1 MGEPPPLDT
10 ASAFWRSFNLPGKQ
24 RSFETES
31 AEILVRQEA
40 SAESRKELVE
50 AVRAYKKLPPEERAE
65 ATNMVTLKF
74 QAEVEALT
82 KRARAAEKAF
92 TGLVTELHGAPDPGA
107 ALGAALD
114 AARAVPR
121 LTEENHRLAADV
133 VEARAAG
140 VAVAAEAAAERD
152 AARRDVAFL
161 EAELQKLSNQDITIR
176 QLESSLAQINA
187 GIEGAVVER
196 LSAREAELRRVVEA
210 ELEKVREA
218 ETAAE
223 GRVAALGAQL
233 AEAVAGRDVAQA
245 ALFAVRAAAEE
256 EGAARAD
263 EARALA
269 AESER
274 LREALEAAEGARE
287 EMRRRLGGDGSGA
300 WGGGGNCDGSS
311 SSGGG
316 GGADPYAALR
326 AGAEA
331 NRARAEASEEEAAR
345 LSAALAALQEESKR
359 WAGVLENQRSA
370 YEGMAGEAAAR
381 LAAREGEVA
390 ALRAALEAAPSPQEL
405 ASLRNQLRLLQALHF
420 NAGGEGGGG
429 GSTAAAAATAAGA
442 AGEGGGDDAVML
454 MLRRVRE
461 LEGKVV
467 RLEEARAEAEAA
479 AAASRGDGEKL
490 REQLADAQAL
500 VAQLED
506 SLAGRLD
513 EGGGAAGAGGAG
525 AGMSGGVSGGAHGGS
540 GDSSADAQL
549 ASLLPALAAPGRGG
563 GASAALSARLAAE
576 GGGSL
581 ALALK
586 GQRDRFRARALELEA
601 EVQARTTDLT
611 EASTR
616 AAKLTEDN
624 VRLYEKIR
632 FLQFMNSGG
641 GGGGGDVERGELR
654 SRATPSAAAAA
665 AAAVVADATEDDVD
679 STYGKLYAEK
689 LDPFAEYKSGEK
701 TRGYAALRR
710 TDRIVLK
717 SSSVLLSSRYSRK
730 ALFLY
735 AVGLHCILVYML
747 WAWIHSDCPEH
758 AASNA
763 AAAAAAA
770 AGATTH
776 HLRGLG
782 GDS

>member
-1 MGEPPPLDT
+1 MEPPPLDT
-10 ASAFWRSFNLPGKQ
+10 SYAFWRSFNLPSKHA
-24 RSFETES
+24 SLS
-31 AEILVRQEA
+31 AECADILARQEG
-40 SAESRKELVE
+40 SAESRKELME
-50 AVRAYKKLPPEERAE
+50 AVRGYKKLPPEEQAE
-65 ATNMVTLKF
+65 ANKMVTLKF
-74 QAEVEALT
+74 QAEVESLT

-92 TGLVTELHGAPDPGA
+92 VALVTELHGAPDPGA
-107 ALGAALD
+107 ALGGALE

-121 LTEENHRLAADV
+121 LTEENLRLAADV

-140 VAVAAEAAAERD
+140 AGAAAEAAAERD

-176 QLESSLAQINA
+176 QLEASLSQINA

-223 GRVAALGAQL
+223 GRVAALAAQL
-233 AEAVAGRDVAQA
+233 AEAAAGRDAAQA
-245 ALFAVRAAAEE
+245 ALYAARAAAEE
-256 EGAARAD
+256 EAAAREG

-269 AESER
+269 AEGER
-274 LREALEAAEGARE
+274 LREALQAAEGARDE
-287 EMRRRLGGDGSGA
+287 LRRRREREGGSEGSA
-300 WGGGGNCDGSS
+300 GGGGGGGG
-311 SSGGG
+311 SGGG
-316 GGADPYAALR
+316 GGDPFAALR

-359 WAGVLENQRSA
+359 WAGVLDSQRA
-370 YEGMAGEAAAR
+370 AHEGLAAEAAAR
-381 LAAREGEVA
+381 LAAREAEVA
-390 ALRAALEAAPSPQEL
+390 ALRGALEAAPAPAEV
-405 ASLRNQLRLLQALHF
+405 AALRNQLRLLQALHF
-420 NAGGEGGGG
+420 NAGGEGGAAGGAGG
-429 GSTAAAAATAAGA
+429 GAGG
-442 AGEGGGDDAVML
+442 AGGALADGGSGGGGGDDAVSL
-454 MLRRVRE
+454 MLKRVRE

-479 AAASRGDGEKL
+479 AAASRGDAEKL
-490 REQLADAQAL
+490 RDALADAQAL

-513 EGGGAAGAGGAG
+513 EGGAAGADG
-525 AGMSGGVSGGAHGGS
+525 SGGGGGSGGSGSGGGGGGSSGSGGA
-540 GDSSADAQL
+540 SADAQL
-549 ASLLPALAAPGRGG
+549 AQLLPALSPPRGA
-563 GASAALSARLAAE
+563 GASAALSAKFASE

-586 GQRDRFRARALELEA
+586 GQRDRFRARAMELEA
-601 EVQARTTDLT
+601 EVQARTADLGDAT
-611 EASTR
+611 SR

-654 SRATPSAAAAA
+654 SRAAPAAAAAA

-679 STYGKLYAEK
+679 STYGRLYAEK

-735 AVGLHCILVYML
+735 AVGLHCLLVYML

-758 AASNA
+758 AASNKNA
-763 AAAAAAA
+763 AL
-770 AGATTH
+770 GTH

-782 GDS
+782 GE

>member
-1 MGEPPPLDT
+1 MLSAETPALDT
-10 ASAFWRSFNLPGKQ
+10 SLAFWRFFNLPSKHALLA
-24 RSFETES
+24 SECN
-31 AEILVRQEA
+31 EILSRQEA
-40 SAESRKELVE
+40 SAEARRELQE
-50 AVRAYKKLPPEERAE
+50 AVRGYKKLPPEEKLD
-65 ATNMVTLKF
+65 ATNMVMLKF

-82 KRARAAEKAF
+82 KRARSAEKAF
-92 TGLVTELHGAPDPGA
+92 VGLVTELHGAPDPAA
-107 ALGAALD
+107 ALGGALE
-114 AARAVPR
+114 AARALPR
-121 LTEENHRLAADV
+121 LAEENHRLAADV
-133 VEARAAG
+133 VEARSMGAG
-140 VAVAAEAAAERD
+140 AAAEAAAERD

-176 QLESSLAQINA
+176 QLEASLAQINA

-223 GRVAALGAQL
+223 GRVAALSAQL
-233 AEAVAGRDVAQA
+233 AEAAAGRDAAQA
-245 ALFAVRAAAEE
+245 ALYTVRAAAEE
-256 EGAARAD
+256 EGVARAE

-269 AESER
+269 AEVER
-274 LREALEAAEGARE
+274 LREALHAAAGARDDL
-287 EMRRRLGGDGSGA
+287 RRQLSE
-300 WGGGGNCDGSS
+300 GGGG
-311 SSGGG
+311 SGGG
-316 GGADPYAALR
+316 SAGGGGGGGGGAGADPYAALR
-326 AGAEA
+326 ASAEA
-331 NRARAEASEEEAAR
+331 NRSRAEASEEEAAR
-345 LSAALAALQEESKR
+345 LSGALAALQEESKR
-359 WAGVLENQRSA
+359 WAGVLDSQRA
-370 YEGMAGEAAAR
+370 AHEGLVAEAAAR
-381 LAAREGEVA
+381 LAAREAEAV
-390 ALRAALEAAPSPQEL
+390 ALRVALEAAPSAPEV
-405 ASLRNQLRLLQALHF
+405 AALRSQLRLLQALHF

-429 GSTAAAAATAAGA
+429 GGSGV
-442 AGEGGGDDAVML
+442 GGGSGGDEDAVSL

-467 RLEEARAEAEAA
+467 RLEEARVAAEAA
-479 AAASRGDGEKL
+479 AGECRGDSEKL
-490 REQLADAQAL
+490 REQLADAHAL

-513 EGGGAAGAGGAG
+513 EGGGGGARAGG
-525 AGMSGGVSGGAHGGS
+525 SGSGS

-549 ASLLPALAAPGRGG
+549 AVLLPSLAAPGGGARGAGAG
-563 GASAALSARLAAE
+563 GASASAALSAKLASE

-601 EVQARTTDLT
+601 EVQARTADLT
-611 EASTR
+611 EATAR
-616 AAKLTEDN
+616 AAKLTDDN

-641 GGGGGDVERGELR
+641 SGGASDVERGELR

-701 TRGYAALRR
+701 TRGYQAMRR

-735 AVGLHCILVYML
+735 AVGLHCLVVYML

-763 AAAAAAA
+763 AAA
-770 AGATTH
+770 GGTH

-782 GDS
+782 GE